1 MFKWIMTQEENMVHA
16 YYVYTLLRNEN
27 RLCLIITGKKI
38 ATMTDNLDE
47 SFYIANLRCLL
58 RALQKNSIV
67 AEQSCAP
74 HELYN
79 LIESWPNLGV
89 PSNFLYASFCL
100 NKISC
105 SVSAAENNF
114 LSSPI
119 NAQICQNK

>member
-1 MFKWIMTQEENMVHA
+1 MTQEENMVQA

-89 PSNFLYASFCL
+89 PSNFINPNLCV
-100 NKISC
+100 NQISR
-105 SVSAAENNF
+105 SLSTEENNF
-114 LSSPI
+114 LSLPI
-119 NAQICQNK
+119 IAQICQNK